1 MLCNT
6 AEEEKIAAK
15 RHFFAKGAQS
25 RRGSA
30 YWQNRGA
37 ECTMQIPQTG
47 MEVKR

>member
-15 RHFFAKGAQS
+15 RYFFAKGAQN

-30 YWQNRGA
+30 Y
-37 ECTMQIPQTG
+37 
-47 MEVKR
+47 

>member
-6 AEEEKIAAK
+6 AEEEKIATK

-30 YWQNRGA
+30 
-37 ECTMQIPQTG
+37 E
-47 MEVKR
+47 

>member
-15 RHFFAKGAQS
+15 RHFLPKAHKTGAAAHIDKIAAQS
-25 RRGSA
+25 VHA
-30 YWQNRGA
+30 D
-37 ECTMQIPQTG
+37 TPIG

>member
-15 RHFFAKGAQS
+15 RHLFAKGAQN

-30 YWQNRGA
+30 Y
-37 ECTMQIPQTG
+37 
-47 MEVKR
+47 

>member
-25 RRGSA
+25 HRGSA
-30 YWQNRGA
+30 Y
-37 ECTMQIPQTG
+37 
-47 MEVKR
+47 

>member
-15 RHFFAKGAQS
+15 HHFFAKGAQN

-30 YWQNRGA
+30 N
-37 ECTMQIPQTG
+37 
-47 MEVKR
+47 